1 MNKQCGTTSKSYG
14 YNGDGKVYHDKSKGD
29 PFGPKFKLKDVIGC
43 GYYFS
48 KNSIFYTINGKF
60 IEWAFN
66 NVEYQN
72 FYPTISLHSL
82 NEKVTVNFGK
92 QTFVFDIEGFY
103 YSQMTQK
110 MDCISQ
116 EKVEKK
122 DMDYLIRE
130 YLVHSGYQESFMAL
144 DKEYEY
150 NPVDLDY
157 DENYDGLSWKKDLSE
172 KNELYKKNSLNEFD
186 RGASGME
193 VDDVPYDLDKLRKY
207 SQDEGLMKEPQIRKR
222 TLSLIMERNNSNSLS

>member
-1 MNKQCGTTSKSYG
+1 
-14 YNGDGKVYHDKSKGD
+14 
-29 PFGPKFKLKDVIGC
+29 VIGC

-60 IEWAFN
+60 IGWAFK

-92 QTFVFDIEGFY
+92 QNFLFDIEGFY
-103 YSQMTQK
+103 YSQMTEK
-110 MDCISQ
+110 MDSISQ

-144 DKEYEY
+144 DKEY
-150 NPVDLDY
+150 NPVDLI
-157 DENYDGLSWKKDLSE
+157 DENYDDLSWKKDLSE
-172 KNELYKKNSLNEFD
+172 KMALDNKNSFNELERKT
-186 RGASGME
+186 SGQME
-193 VDDVPYDLDKLRKY
+193 VDDLPYDIDKLRKY
-207 SQDEGLMKEPQIRKR
+207 SQDEVLMKEPEMRKR
-222 TLSLIMERNNSNSLS
+222 TLSILMERNNSKIINNLNIFFLILIFNF